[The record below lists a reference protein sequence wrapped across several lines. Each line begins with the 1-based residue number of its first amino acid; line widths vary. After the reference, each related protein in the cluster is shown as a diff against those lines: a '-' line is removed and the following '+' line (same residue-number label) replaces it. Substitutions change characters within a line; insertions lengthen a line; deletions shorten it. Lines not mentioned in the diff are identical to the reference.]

1 MASPEESPRP
11 KRSRVDRSGPTSAHF
26 LYFGLSFIWEELFLK
41 EPPNRLPLKDLPT
54 PLVTAIQED
63 LKRFQTGGFPKSSS
77 SLRNTCFKRVEDTDI
92 WLFQHAEHGACSAVL
107 FEHFYGAF
115 ANTSVARTE
124 CDDFLCCLQ
133 TQDASHFMLEP
144 YFCDNV
150 SLQRRYTTL
159 SKVGDLSEQG
169 REVVGQLLG
178 RLVRILQTPSIKPSA
193 VPEEFSTGGAPL
205 NVKGYIFN
213 ENIWSLRLTGCL
225 NMFLPQHFDVKM
237 TGTLGLEFAMNQL
250 LYTGVPVR
258 LCQCYPFQGAPD
270 ITIREYPI
278 VLDTDPES
286 EGGDEGS
293 ESGTE
298 PAFVIENAQQAP
310 RQVEYPPK
318 LGELLANMHIGLMKK
333 VLREFIQKNKQEE
346 LKLVSRG
353 LLLHKATGGIMC
365 EVRVE
370 VRKNESVQLAISVDD
385 FSCALL
391 TPSALCH
398 HLQRLLKCDLH
409 K

>member
-1 MASPEESPRP
+1 M
-11 KRSRVDRSGPTSAHF
+11 
-26 LYFGLSFIWEELFLK
+26 
-41 EPPNRLPLKDLPT
+41 
-54 PLVTAIQED
+54 TAIQED

-77 SLRNTCFKRVEDTDI
+77 SLRNTSFKRVENTDI
-92 WLFQHAEHGACSAVL
+92 WLFQHAEHVACSAVL
-107 FEHFYGAF
+107 FENFYGAF
-115 ANTSVARTE
+115 ANRAIAHTE

-150 SLQRRYTTL
+150 SLQRRYTTVT
-159 SKVGDLSEQG
+159 KAGHLSEQG

-178 RLVRILQTPSIKPSA
+178 RLVRILQTPFIEPST

-205 NVKGYIFN
+205 YVKGYIFN
-213 ENIWSLRLTGCL
+213 ENIWTLRLVGCL
-225 NMFLPQHFDVKM
+225 NAFLPQHFEVKL
-237 TGTLGLEFAMNQL
+237 TATLGLEFAMNQL
-250 LYTGVPVR
+250 LYTGVPVC

-270 ITIREYPI
+270 ITIREHPI
-278 VLDTDPES
+278 VLDSDTET
-286 EGGDEGS
+286 EGGDEGT
-293 ESGTE
+293 ESGSA

-310 RQVEYPPK
+310 RQVDYPPK
-318 LGELLANMHIGLMKK
+318 LGELLAKMHIRLVQK
-333 VLREFIQKNKQEE
+333 VLRVFVQKKKQEE
-346 LKLVSRG
+346 MKVVSRG

-365 EVRVE
+365 EMSVE
-370 VRKNESVQLAISVDD
+370 VKKNEAVQLALSVDD
-385 FSCALL
+385 FSCAVL